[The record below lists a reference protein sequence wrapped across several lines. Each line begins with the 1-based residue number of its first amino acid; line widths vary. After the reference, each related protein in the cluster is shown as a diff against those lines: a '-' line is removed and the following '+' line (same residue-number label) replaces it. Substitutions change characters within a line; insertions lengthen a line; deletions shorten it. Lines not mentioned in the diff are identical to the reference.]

1 MKIALIQIPL
11 VWEDPK
17 LNRDYIE
24 QKINILE
31 ANTDLVVLPE
41 MFTTGFTMQSER
53 VAEAMQGE
61 TVVWMQSLAKAKN
74 CAVTGSLVIIEEGNY
89 YNRLLFVFPS
99 GEIHYYNKRH
109 LFTLAGED
117 KSYTKGS
124 QKLIIE
130 YRGWKICPL
139 ICYDLRFP
147 VFARN
152 VEQYDLLLYVAN
164 WPTIRIQAWDTLLK
178 ARAVENMS
186 YTIGVN
192 RVGKD
197 EKDYDYSGHS
207 QVVDFLGNYAI
218 VPQETEGVF
227 YAQLD
232 KETLLQTRAKLGFLN
247 DQDTFDW
254 K

>member
-17 LNRDYIE
+17 SNRDYIE
-24 QKINILE
+24 QKINTLE

-41 MFTTGFTMQSER
+41 MFTTGFTMQPER
-53 VAEAMQGE
+53 VAETMQGE
-61 TVVWMQSLAKAKN
+61 TIVWMQSLAKAKN
-74 CAVTGSLVIIEEGNY
+74 CAITGSLVIIEKGNF

-232 KETLLQTRAKLGFLN
+232 KEALLQTRAKLGFLN

>member
-17 LNRDYIE
+17 SNRAYIE
-24 QKINILE
+24 QKINTLE
-31 ANTDLVVLPE
+31 SDTDLVVLPE
-41 MFTTGFTMQSER
+41 MFTTGFTMQPER
-53 VAEAMQGE
+53 VAETMQGE
-61 TVVWMQSLAKAKN
+61 TVLWMQSLAKAKN
-74 CAVTGSLVIIEEGNY
+74 CAITGSLVIIEEGNY

-117 KSYTKGS
+117 KSYTKGT

-178 ARAVENMS
+178 ARAVENIS
-186 YTIGVN
+186 YTIGIN

-207 QVVDFLGNYAI
+207 QVVDFLGNYTI
-218 VPQETEGVF
+218 EPQKTEGIF

-232 KETLLQTRAKLGFLN
+232 KEALRQTRVKLGFLN
-247 DQDTFDW
+247 DQDAFEW

>member
-17 LNRDYIE
+17 SNRAYIE
-24 QKINILE
+24 QKINTLE
-31 ANTDLVVLPE
+31 ADTDLVVLPE
-41 MFTTGFTMQSER
+41 MFTTGFTMQPER
-53 VAEAMQGE
+53 VAETMQGE
-61 TVVWMQSLAKAKN
+61 TIVWMQSLAKAKN
-74 CAVTGSLVIIEEGNY
+74 CAITGSLVIIEEGNY
-89 YNRLLFVFPS
+89 YNRLLFVFLS

-218 VPQETEGVF
+218 APQETEGIF
-227 YAQLD
+227 YAQLN
-232 KETLLQTRAKLGFLN
+232 KEALLKTRTKLGFLN

>member
-17 LNRDYIE
+17 SNRDYIE
-24 QKINILE
+24 QKINTLE
-31 ANTDLVVLPE
+31 ADTDLVVLPE
-41 MFTTGFTMQSER
+41 MFTTGFTMQPER
-53 VAEAMQGE
+53 VAETMQGE
-61 TVVWMQSLAKAKN
+61 TIVWMQSLAKAKN
-74 CAVTGSLVIIEEGNY
+74 CAITGSLVIIEGGNY

-117 KSYTKGS
+117 KSYTKGT

-232 KETLLQTRAKLGFLN
+232 KEALRQTRTKLGFLD
-247 DQDTFDW
+247 DQDTFEW

>member
-17 LNRDYIE
+17 SNRAYIE
-24 QKINILE
+24 QKINTLE
-31 ANTDLVVLPE
+31 SDTDLVVLPE
-41 MFTTGFTMQSER
+41 MFTTGFTMQPER
-53 VAEAMQGE
+53 VAETMQGE

-74 CAVTGSLVIIEEGNY
+74 CAITGSLVIIEKGNF

-178 ARAVENMS
+178 ARAVENIS
-186 YTIGVN
+186 YTIGIN

-207 QVVDFLGNYAI
+207 QVVDFLGNYTI
-218 VPQETEGVF
+218 EPQKTEGIF

-232 KETLLQTRAKLGFLN
+232 KEALLQTRTKLGFLN